1 MPYFTGPLLTRFLTA
16 ALLLT
21 LAVFL
26 PVSGAAQ
33 QSKKEF
39 AFRGTVEK
47 IDAARRKVSV
57 NGEKV
62 EGWMAAMTMDY
73 SVDKAEVL
81 KTLKP
86 GDRITAKVYDGDFM
100 TLYEVR
106 VVPAEN
112 ANESAPKK

>member
-62 EGWMAAMTMDY
+62 EGWMAAMTMNY
-73 SVDKAEVL
+73 KVDKDEVF
-81 KTLKP
+81 KAIKA
-86 GDRITAKVYDGDFM
+86 GDQIVAKVYEGDLE
-100 TLYEVR
+100 TLYNVQKA
-106 VVPAEN
+106 VPE
-112 ANESAPKK
+112 KK